1 MSVRPLGYFDYVK
14 KAFWR
19 KVDVR
24 GLGALPLNP
33 MALGAFAVLGI
44 ANPGFWLLGAAFEVG
59 YLALRSSSARFQKLI
74 EGERL
79 LALQASWEDRVHAAV
94 ENLSGKR
101 QERYRRLLAQCRTIL
116 GTGAPLDEDTLG
128 GLRDMK
134 ERNLNQLLTIF
145 LRLLTSQEVIRDN
158 LSRVDLLG
166 LEGEIAEV
174 EKQLA
179 DLDPEA
185 DGALARSLQGTLD
198 IQRKRLENLEKAQ
211 ASLRVI
217 DAELQRI
224 EQQVELLREEA
235 AIAGDPEA
243 LSSRLDSVTIQM
255 TETSRWMDANQQLL
269 GSLGGLADDQAAADV
284 ASLPRLSEGTG
295 ESE

>member
-33 MALGAFAVLGI
+33 MALAAFAVLGM
-44 ANPGFWLLGAAFEVG
+44 ANPGFWLLGAALEVS

-79 LALQASWEDRVHAAV
+79 LALQEGWEDRVHAAV
-94 ENLSGKR
+94 ENLAEKR
-101 QERYRRLLAQCRTIL
+101 RERYRRLLGQCRAIL

-145 LRLLTSQEVIRDN
+145 LRLLTSQEVIRDY
-158 LSRVDLLG
+158 LSRVDTKG

-185 DGALARSLQGTLD
+185 DGALTRSLQGTLD

-243 LSSRLDSVTIQM
+243 LSNRLDSVTIQM

-284 ASLPRLSEGTG
+284 ASLPRLSEGTR